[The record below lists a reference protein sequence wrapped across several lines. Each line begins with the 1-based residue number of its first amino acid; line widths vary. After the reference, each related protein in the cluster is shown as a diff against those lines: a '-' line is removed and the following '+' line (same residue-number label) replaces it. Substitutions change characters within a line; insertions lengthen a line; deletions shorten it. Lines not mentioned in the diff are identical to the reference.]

1 MFGWVDSAND
11 NWPPLMP
18 KEFMPIVWKIVEDIE
33 PDLARNMFSEALNK
47 RLGVQD
53 KNISEV
59 AEIAAQQNMSILDV
73 MAMPEEDGWE
83 YTGLGPNDGRNWV
96 CSAYVTAFYQ
106 AAGVLDGY
114 EINSTEFATMD
125 VYIMKLFEAETSLPD
140 ACKEADPDLPYC
152 QLMGKW
158 RIELPQ
164 YNSIEPYDHM
174 FENCDINFPSYMR
187 DPGC

>member
-1 MFGWVDSAND
+1 
-11 NWPPLMP
+11 
-18 KEFMPIVWKIVEDIE
+18 
-33 PDLARNMFSEALNK
+33 
-47 RLGVQD
+47 
-53 KNISEV
+53 
-59 AEIAAQQNMSILDV
+59 
-73 MAMPEEDGWE
+73 
-83 YTGLGPNDGRNWV
+83 
-96 CSAYVTAFYQ
+96 
-106 AAGVLDGY
+106 
-114 EINSTEFATMD
+114 MD